1 MQLRDRRA
9 FMAALG
15 AGLAALPT
23 LGHSQPAAWPARP
36 VKLIVPAA
44 AGGASDRLGRMLAP
58 DFLKALGQPL
68 VVENRAGAGSTLG
81 TSVVASAAPDGYT
94 LLLSGVFNS
103 IGAGLYK
110 LKYDFLKDF
119 IQVAPLA
126 FGPNVL
132 VARPEFPAD
141 SLAQLVARAKAEPG
155 AINFASGGVGTSG
168 HLTMEMFQHAAHI
181 RFTHVAYKGGAP
193 ALQDVLAGVTP
204 LMAINQ
210 DAALPYIKA
219 GKLKALAVSSAQ
231 RNPAYPNVPTFVESG
246 YSDVVAMSWGGV
258 AVPRGTPAPV
268 VEKLRAVVQAALQ
281 RPEIRAALEADGW
294 VVASMAPAE
303 FDAFVRNDTARML
316 RIIRDSNVS
325 AE

>member
-1 MQLRDRRA
+1 MQPRDRRA

-23 LGHSQPAAWPARP
+23 LGRSQPAAWPARP

-81 TSVVASAAPDGYT
+81 TSAVASAAPDGYT

>member
-1 MQLRDRRA
+1 MQPRDRRA

-15 AGLAALPT
+15 AGLATLPT
-23 LGHSQPAAWPARP
+23 LGHSQPAPWPARP

-81 TSVVASAAPDGYT
+81 TGAVASAAPDGYT

-119 IQVAPLA
+119 VQVAPLA

-141 SLAQLVARAKAEPG
+141 SIAQLVARAKAQPA

-168 HLTMEMFQHAAHI
+168 HLTMEMFQHAAGI

-219 GKLKALAVSSAQ
+219 GKLKALAVSSTQ
-231 RNPAYPNVPTFVESG
+231 RNPAYPNVPTFVEAG
-246 YSDVVAMSWGGV
+246 YGDVVAMSWGGV
-258 AVPRGTPAPV
+258 AAPKGTPANV
-268 VEKLRAVVQAALQ
+268 VEKLRAVIQTALQ

-294 VVASMAPAE
+294 VVASMAASE
-303 FDAFVRNDTARML
+303 FDAFVRNDTANML
-316 RIIRDSNVS
+316 RIIRESNVS

>member
-1 MQLRDRRA
+1 MQPQDRRA
-9 FMAALG
+9 FMTVLA
-15 AGLAALPT
+15 AGLGALPT
-23 LGHSQPAAWPARP
+23 LGLSQPAAWPSRP

-81 TSVVASAAPDGYT
+81 TGAVASAPADGYT

-110 LKYDFLKDF
+110 LKYDFLRDF
-119 IQVAPLA
+119 VQVAPLA

-132 VARPEFPAD
+132 VARPDFPAD
-141 SLAQLVARAKAEPG
+141 SLAQLVAHAKAQPG
-155 AINFASGGVGTSG
+155 ALNFASGGVGTSG
-168 HLTMEMFQHAAHI
+168 HLTMEMFQHAANI
-181 RFTHVAYKGGAP
+181 RLTHVAYKGGAP

-204 LMAINQ
+204 LMPVNQ

-231 RNPAYPNVPTFVESG
+231 RNAAYPSVPTFVEAG
-246 YSDVVAMSWGGV
+246 YADVVAMSWGGV
-258 AVPRGTPAPV
+258 AAPKGTPPQV
-268 VEKLRAVVQAALQ
+268 VEKLRAVVQTALQ
-281 RPEIRAALEADGW
+281 RPEIRASLEADGW
-294 VVASMAPAE
+294 VVPHMTPAE
-303 FDAFVRNDTARML
+303 FDTFVRSDSARML
-316 RIIRDSNVS
+316 RIIRDSNIS

>member
-1 MQLRDRRA
+1 MPLKDRRA
-9 FMAALG
+9 FMSALAAGLGTLPALG
-15 AGLAALPT
+15 
-23 LGHSQPAAWPARP
+23 LGQPAAWPSRP

-81 TSVVASAAPDGYT
+81 TASVAGAPADGYT

-119 IQVAPLA
+119 VQVAPLA

-132 VARPEFPAD
+132 VARPEFPAEN
-141 SLAQLVARAKAEPG
+141 LAQLVARAKAQPG
-155 AINFASGGVGTSG
+155 SINFASGGVGTSG
-168 HLTMEMFQHAAHI
+168 HLLMEMFQHAANV

-204 LMAINQ
+204 LMPINQ

-246 YSDVVAMSWGGV
+246 YADVVAISWGGV
-258 AVPRGTPAPV
+258 AAPKGTPAHV

-281 RPEIRAALEADGW
+281 RPEIRASLEADGW
-294 VVASMAPAE
+294 VVANMAPAE
-303 FDAFVRNDTARML
+303 FDAFVRNDTAKML
-316 RIIRDSNVS
+316 RIIRDSNIS

>member
-1 MQLRDRRA
+1 MQSHDRRA
-9 FMAALG
+9 FMAALA
-15 AGLAALPT
+15 AGLGSLPAIS
-23 LGHSQPAAWPARP
+23 HAQASPWPSRP

-44 AGGASDRLGRMLAP
+44 AGGASDRLGRMLAA
-58 DFLKALGQPL
+58 DFVKALGQPL

-81 TSVVASAAPDGYT
+81 TGAVAGAAPDGYT

-103 IGAGLYK
+103 IGGGLYK

-119 IQVAPLA
+119 VQVAPLA

-132 VARPEFPAD
+132 VARPDFPAD
-141 SLAQLVARAKAEPG
+141 TIAQLVARAKAQPA

-168 HLTMEMFQHAAHI
+168 HLTMEMFQHAANV
-181 RFTHVAYKGGAP
+181 RLTHVAYKGGAP

-204 LMAINQ
+204 LMPVNQ

-231 RNPAYPNVPTFVESG
+231 RNPAYPSVPTFVEAG
-246 YSDVVAMSWGGV
+246 YADVVAMSWGGL
-258 AVPRGTPAPV
+258 AAPKGTPAQV
-268 VEKLRAVVQAALQ
+268 VEKLRAVVQTTLQ
-281 RPEIRAALEADGW
+281 RADIRASLEADGW
-294 VVASMAPAE
+294 VVPNMAPAE
-303 FDAFVRNDTARML
+303 FDAFVRNDTANML
-316 RIIRDSNVS
+316 RIIRESNIS

>member
-1 MQLRDRRA
+1 MQPRDRRA

-294 VVASMAPAE
+294 VVASMTPAE

>member
-1 MQLRDRRA
+1 MQPRDRRA

-15 AGLAALPT
+15 AGLAALPA

-81 TSVVASAAPDGYT
+81 TSVVAGAAPDGYT

-168 HLTMEMFQHAAHI
+168 HLTMEMFQHAANI

-246 YSDVVAMSWGGV
+246 YGDVVAMSWGGV

-268 VEKLRAVVQAALQ
+268 VEKLRAVVQTALQ

>member
-1 MQLRDRRA
+1 MQPQDRRA